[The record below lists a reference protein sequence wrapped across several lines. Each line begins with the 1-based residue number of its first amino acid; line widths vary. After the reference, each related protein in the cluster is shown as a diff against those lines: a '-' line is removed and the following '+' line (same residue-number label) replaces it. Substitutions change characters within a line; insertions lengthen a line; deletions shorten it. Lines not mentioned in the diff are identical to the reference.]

1 MSDETHPQVTIR
13 VEGLSLHTNHGV
25 TEEERV
31 LGQRMVFDVKLVMPD
46 CGATATDDV
55 TDTVDYGEV
64 TELVASLATAE
75 SRQTLER
82 LVQVIAT
89 ELADRY
95 PVSSVTVR
103 ATKPEP
109 PIPFE
114 TNGTSVEV
122 TIAGQAS

>member
-1 MSDETHPQVTIR
+1 MPDETHPPVTIR

-25 TEEERV
+25 TEEERK
-31 LGQRMVFDVKLVMPD
+31 LGQRMVFDVELVMPD
-46 CGATATDDV
+46 CRATETDDV
-55 TDTVDYGEV
+55 ADTVDYGEV

-82 LVQVIAT
+82 LVQMIAT
-89 ELADRY
+89 ELAGRY
-95 PVSSVTVR
+95 PVASATVR